1 MYLVARFLSY
11 ATVFEEAYVSD
22 KWSPVEPFFT
32 EDAVYQPL
40 SVFGR
45 RVEGRTAIVAAM
57 QQMVDAFDRRF
68 ASRRVDLLE
77 GPVERDDTVWLRW
90 AATYTLP
97 GAPALRMVG
106 EESAEFVGGCIH
118 RLEDRMTEDE
128 ARRVAAYL
136 DQHGSKLR

>member
-11 ATVFEEAYVSD
+11 ATAFEEAYASD
-22 KWSPVEPFFT
+22 EWSRVAPFFT

-40 SVFGR
+40 SVFGQR
-45 RVEGRTAIVAAM
+45 IEGRTAIVAAM
-57 QQMVDAFDRRF
+57 KQMVDAFDRRF
-68 ASRRVDLLE
+68 TSRRVDLLE

-97 GAPALRMVG
+97 GAPVLRIVG
-106 EESAEFVGGCIH
+106 EEIAEFVDGCIH

-136 DQHGSKLR
+136 DAHGSKLR